1 MFIQKNVSM
10 KNNKKKLAT
19 EQLTLKGDKGQVTVN
34 YGTVKRAALTLRALN
49 HTLRKKLL
57 EMMQDKG
64 EVMVT
69 ELYKKL
75 KIEQSVASQHLAI
88 LRRAGIVTTRRDGK
102 CIYYSTNVKRIGEVM
117 ELAKE
122 LAQEAE

>member
-1 MFIQKNVSM
+1 M

-88 LRRAGIVTTRRDGK
+88 LRRAGIVVTRREGK
-102 CIYYSTNVKRIGEVM
+102 CIYYSTNIKRIAEVM